1 MYQALVIT
9 PVKNALQNTLEA
21 CQAISESTVPLRHIV
36 FNDFSEPETKAGL
49 EAAAKTGHFELV
61 HLEDHTQHPSP
72 NYKLVLQMAQN
83 LALEARLPLVIVE
96 SDVTVRKDTV
106 ETLLSQLSR
115 TKDSGLIGAVTTDG
129 SGKINYPY
137 EKFKNVKVSSCPT
150 QRSLSFCCTL
160 ISLEFLDAFSFKGL
174 DDSKDW
180 FDTFISKKALALNF
194 VNTVVFESPVIHK
207 PHSSRPWKLLKYSN
221 PLSYYLQ
228 KLLKRRDKI

>member
-1 MYQALVIT
+1 MHKVIVIT

-21 CQAISESTVPLRHIV
+21 CQAIAESSVPLRHIV
-36 FNDFSEPETKAGL
+36 FNDFSAPETKAGL
-49 EAAAKTGHFELV
+49 EKAAKTGRFELV
-61 HLEDHTQHPSP
+61 HLEDHTLNPSP

-83 LALEARLPLVIVE
+83 LALEAQLPLLIVE
-96 SDVTVRKDTV
+96 SDVTVRKDTI
-106 ETLLSQLSR
+106 ETLLAHLSR
-115 TKDSGLIGAVTTDG
+115 TKHSGLIGAVTTDS

-160 ISLEFLDAFSFKGL
+160 ISLEFLTAFSFKGL

-180 FDTFISKKALALNF
+180 FDTYISKKALALNF

>member
-36 FNDFSEPETKAGL
+36 FNDFSEPEAKAGL
-49 EAAAKTGHFELV
+49 EAAAKSAHFELV
-61 HLEDHTQHPSP
+61 HLEDHTRHPSP
-72 NYKLVLQMAQN
+72 NYKLVLQMAQD
-83 LALEARLPLVIVE
+83 LAIEARLPLIIVE
-96 SDVTVRKDTV
+96 SDVTVRRDTI
-106 ETLLSQLSR
+106 ETLIAQLSR
-115 TKDSGLIGAVTTDG
+115 TKNSGLIGAVTTDID
-129 SGKINYPY
+129 GKINYPY
-137 EKFKNVKVSSCPT
+137 EKFKNVKVDSSPT
-150 QRSLSFCCTL
+150 KRSLSFCCTL

-180 FDTFISKKALALNF
+180 FDTFISKKALELNF

>member
-49 EAAAKTGHFELV
+49 EAAAKSGHFELV
-61 HLEDHTQHPSP
+61 HLEDHTRHPSP
-72 NYKLVLQMAQN
+72 NYKLVLQMAQD
-83 LALEARLPLVIVE
+83 LAIEARLPLVIIE
-96 SDVTVRKDTV
+96 SDVTVRRDTI
-106 ETLLSQLSR
+106 ETLITQLSR
-115 TKDSGLIGAVTTDG
+115 TKNSGLIGAVTTDIN
-129 SGKINYPY
+129 GKINYPY
-137 EKFKNVKVSSCPT
+137 EKFKNVKVDSCPT
-150 QRSLSFCCTL
+150 KRSLSFCCTL
-160 ISLEFLDAFSFKGL
+160 ISLEFLDAFNFKEL

-180 FDTFISKKALALNF
+180 FDTFISKKALELNF

>member
-1 MYQALVIT
+1 MQKAIVVT
-9 PVKNALQNTLEA
+9 PVKNALQNTLET
-21 CQAISESTVPLRHIV
+21 CQAVAESSVPLRHIV
-36 FNDFSEPETKAGL
+36 FNDFSEPETKTGL
-49 EAAAKTGHFELV
+49 EQAKKRLHFELV
-61 HLEDHTQHPSP
+61 HLEDHTLNPSP

-83 LALEARLPLVIVE
+83 LALEAQLPLLIIE
-96 SDVTVRKDTV
+96 SDVTVRKDTI
-106 ETLLSQLSR
+106 ETLLAHLSR
-115 TKDSGLIGAVTTDG
+115 TKHSGLIGAVTTDS

-137 EKFKNVKVSSCPT
+137 EKFKNVQTASCPT

-160 ISLEFLDAFSFKGL
+160 ISLEFLNAFSFKGL

-194 VNTVVFESPVIHK
+194 TNTVVFESPVIHK